1 MMAASGRLISMLLL
15 LFVIISI
22 LFVGPYLVLFPHV
35 LGTIDTTVAVDKL
48 SIYRSTIDPLQFD
61 DKYSSHASRR
71 MYMPLEQST
80 ADSTDSSRWSSF
92 NASSSSSS
100 IVGNSTRRSSRSL
113 STIETADEMSSSLG
127 PSTSITSSSL
137 LLPST
142 RSRSS
147 ISSSSRPIS
156 LIKCSNQTKC
166 IQPVLQ
172 LKKIYKVYYCNHV
185 G

>member
-1 MMAASGRLISMLLL
+1 MLLL

-100 IVGNSTRRSSRSL
+100 SIVGNSTRRSSRSL
-113 STIETADEMSSSLG
+113 STVGTADEMSSSLG
-127 PSTSITSSSL
+127 P
-137 LLPST
+137 
-142 RSRSS
+142 SRSS